1 MATGREIYGWFKDYF
16 DRNEYPYT
24 TDNDNYIISA
34 GLSLNGKLESC
45 NILIKCADDYAVI
58 HGNINILVD
67 EKLRVVV
74 MDYLM
79 RENLFI
85 NNGSFIIDLRDGEVR
100 YALTLDCRER
110 TSISDELIGS
120 YFSFPG
126 VMFDFCGDYL
136 LAVISGQM
144 SPKEAA
150 EESLRRDAESCP

>member
-45 NILIKCADDYAVI
+45 NILIKCIDDYAVI
-58 HGNINILVD
+58 NGNIDILVD

-85 NNGSFIIDLRDGEVR
+85 ANGSFIIDLRDGEIR
-100 YALTLDCRER
+100 YKLTLDCRER
-110 TSISDELIGS
+110 TSISDELIGT
-120 YFSFPG
+120 YFSYPG
-126 VMFDFCGDYL
+126 LMFELYGDYL
-136 LAVISGQM
+136 LSVISGQM

-150 EESLRRDAESCP
+150 EESMRRNAESCS